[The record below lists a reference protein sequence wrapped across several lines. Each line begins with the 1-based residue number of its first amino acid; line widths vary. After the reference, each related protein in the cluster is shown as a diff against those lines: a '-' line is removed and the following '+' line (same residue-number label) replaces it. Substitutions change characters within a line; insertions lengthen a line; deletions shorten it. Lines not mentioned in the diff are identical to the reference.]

1 MSFHPFHA
9 HPRAFLPTLV
19 LPLAL
24 SPLPSARTPV
34 AGEATLQK
42 LEAAISLFNSSSSP
56 ASGVGESLQGFSRLK
71 GKRNSLEQR
80 VAM

>member
-1 MSFHPFHA
+1 M
-9 HPRAFLPTLV
+9 L
-19 LPLAL
+19 
-24 SPLPSARTPV
+24 TPV
-34 AGEATLQK
+34 PSCPRLCFLLPFPLCLLLAHQWPLAGEATLHK
-42 LEAAISLFNSSSSP
+42 LEAAIGLFNSSSSP